1 MPLTY
6 YRLLSSCTDDQLCLI
21 CERRKLPV
29 PARWE
34 EDAEGR
40 TRLLKTMAYHLEDN
54 RQLTNTLADLDAG
67 RLRELKR
74 LAAGEAAQ
82 DDAAVKDLMALGLVV
97 PDAGVRVVPERVADA
112 LEDFDDSALDFQAE
126 DTVPLAAVR
135 PSASRW
141 P

>member
-6 YRLLSSCTDDQLCLI
+6 YRLLSSCTDDQLRLI

-54 RQLTNTLADLDAG
+54 RQLTNTLADLDSG

-82 DDAAVKDLMALGLVV
+82 DDAAVKDLMAARPV
-97 PDAGVRVVPERVADA
+97 
-112 LEDFDDSALDFQAE
+112 
-126 DTVPLAAVR
+126 LAARLV
-135 PSASRW
+135 ASRMDGAGPYVYFFPRSSMGDGLHPGW
-141 P
+141 DF